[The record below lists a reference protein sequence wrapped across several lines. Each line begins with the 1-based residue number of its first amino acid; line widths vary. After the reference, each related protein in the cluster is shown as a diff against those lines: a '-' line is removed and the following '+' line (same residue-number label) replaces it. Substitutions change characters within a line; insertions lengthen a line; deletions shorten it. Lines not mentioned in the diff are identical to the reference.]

1 MLQCDAL
8 TQHTTAMIQAKN
20 FACVAL
26 LSILLAGCLSSESNT
41 SGSALPSHA
50 ELHSAY
56 QQAIA
61 EPKKFQGELR
71 ESCKHFNKILLD
83 VAETIQMGSRI
94 WNAGGA
100 PITIRL
106 YEGAAY
112 RVLYEIQY
120 ECPSLSHAFLGGLNR
135 AAEQEGLNEK
145 GIALRNTMDLVMG
158 GAPARPPGQ

>member
-1 MLQCDAL
+1 
-8 TQHTTAMIQAKN
+8 MIQPAN
-20 FACVAL
+20 LISICL
-26 LSILLAGCLSSESNT
+26 LSILLVGCLSSENEAT
-41 SGSALPSHA
+41 GPVLPSHA
-50 ELHSAY
+50 ELDKAY
-56 QQAIA
+56 EVAIA
-61 EPKKFQGELR
+61 DPKKFQSELR
-71 ESCKHFNKILLD
+71 ESCTHFSKILLD

-120 ECPSLSHAFLGGLNR
+120 ECPSLTHAFLGGLNL
-135 AAEQEGLNEK
+135 ASGQKGLNEK

-158 GAPARPPGQ
+158 GPPARPPGQ

>member
-1 MLQCDAL
+1 
-8 TQHTTAMIQAKN
+8 MIQIKHL
-20 FACVAL
+20 ACLAL
-26 LSILLAGCLSSESNT
+26 LSIILCGCLPSKNSEL
-41 SGSALPSHA
+41 GPALPSDE
-50 ELHSAY
+50 ELDIAY
-56 QQAIA
+56 EQAVA
-61 EPKKFQGELR
+61 EPKEFQSQLR
-71 ESCKHFNKILLD
+71 ESCTHFNRILLD

-135 AAEQEGLNEK
+135 AAQQEGLNEK

>member
-1 MLQCDAL
+1 
-8 TQHTTAMIQAKN
+8 MIQLKYLG
-20 FACVAL
+20 FVAL
-26 LSILLAGCLSSESNT
+26 LTVFLCGCLPSDKNNPGPT
-41 SGSALPSHA
+41 LPSDE
-50 ELHSAY
+50 ELDSAY
-56 QQAIA
+56 EQAVA
-61 EPKKFQGELR
+61 EPKKFQSQLR
-71 ESCKHFNKILLD
+71 ESCTHFNRILLD

-135 AAEQEGLNEK
+135 AAKQEGLNEK
-145 GIALRNTMDLVMG
+145 GFALRNTMDLVMG